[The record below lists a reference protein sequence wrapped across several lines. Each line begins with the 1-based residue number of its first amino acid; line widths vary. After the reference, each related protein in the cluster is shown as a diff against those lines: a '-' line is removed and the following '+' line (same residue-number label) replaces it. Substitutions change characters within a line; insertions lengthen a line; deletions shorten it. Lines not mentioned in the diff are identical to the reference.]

1 MSVRWEFP
9 VDVRRIKQPSGRMA
23 AGILLYSGCFALLTG
38 IIVLIFRNNGKSFIY
53 AQYGDGQICY
63 NSLMYYG
70 EWLRDIGHTLIKEH
84 RLSVPLW
91 DLSIGYG
98 SDIIRTLS
106 WMTLG
111 DPLNLLAVFVS
122 PENTEVLYEVI
133 ALIRWWLTGLSMLLY
148 LHGMEKD
155 GSTMPSVLQNVTA
168 ALVYTFCGHA
178 IFAGLRDVYFLSPM
192 IWLPLIALGIHRTLT
207 SRKPGWFIVSTF
219 LSAVTNFY
227 FFYVTSIF
235 SVVYAIFTYCVL
247 HGREGWRKNSLQKVL
262 LPDILRCVLAYAA
275 GICLAAPVFLPVV
288 TYLMGSARMEDSM
301 MVIPFLYDANYYRKL
316 LTGLTATQSMPY
328 WTQLGYT
335 PMAVTGIFALFVHRL
350 PKERRSRRLAKSVR
364 CAVLL
369 CLLILLFPAGGWLL
383 NATSYIVNRWVFCAG
398 FVVAM
403 VWFHVWDELPRLS
416 LRERLGVLAA
426 GILYAALALLVDEG
440 TFQQRL
446 GAVLTVLC
454 SALPALY
461 TLVSGR
467 AAANTTRTGK
477 ESETGSGNGASSRRM
492 LPEALAHRNG
502 FYPVI
507 SLLLLLGLGVNVF
520 LRFSYRGAGYISSF
534 VNAGTG
540 YSSIYRSTA
549 SENLCDTEAFGDAE
563 NVRYDSLEY
572 LEPMDNTAMMLDLN
586 STDFYF
592 SLPDGNINRFQD
604 DLWLNVEEMHRY
616 RGVDQRLPL
625 EWLLGVRY
633 VIASDETK
641 AYLPTGYAT
650 PVSGGVQVNQ
660 SQDGEKEL
668 LPYEI
673 YSSEDSLP
681 LGYAY
686 SNVMSREEWLS
697 LPAAERDAVLL
708 QCAVADSE
716 EDARSAG
723 LPILKKDDITAS
735 LHPCDYE
742 IVTGTDGMT
751 VLSDDSGQSV
761 QDGAGSEELAGD
773 PTQMTIASD
782 DSEFTLQIHGN
793 SGETIYLVL
802 PSARYEAFTEDL
814 RGTRA
819 NLKFI
824 REDGSTK
831 LLRLITAANA
841 YHHRDSY
848 IVTLGKIGADGNAV
862 IRVRSDNT
870 GTIDLNGIIICSRED
885 ASLYPDLEDRKA
897 ESLQGIRVGTNE
909 IRGSITL
916 QGRRLVGMA
925 IPYSEGWSAFVDG
938 KRTQTFRIN
947 DMMIGIPSDAGTHE
961 IVLTYRTPYLT
972 SGFVLAA
979 LGLITALLWCRA
991 VRRHEKIH

>member
-1 MSVRWEFP
+1 MTVTK
-9 VDVRRIKQPSGRMA
+9 VKQSGRGMA
-23 AGILLYSGCFALLTG
+23 ACVLVYTCLFLLLTG

-70 EWLRDIGHTLIKEH
+70 KWLRGIWHTLITEH

-98 SDIIRTLS
+98 SDILRTLS

-122 PENTEVLYEVI
+122 PENTEALYEVI

-148 LHGMEKD
+148 LRGMELD
-155 GSTMPSVLQNVTA
+155 RDMNASVLRNVTA

-192 IWLPLIALGIHRTLT
+192 IWLPLIALGIHRILT

-235 SVVYAIFTYCVL
+235 SVVYAVFTYCVL
-247 HGREGWRKNSLQKVL
+247 HGREGWRKNSLRKVL
-262 LPDILRCVLAYAA
+262 LPDVLRCLLAYAA
-275 GICLAAPVFLPVV
+275 GVCLAAPVFLPVV

-301 MVIPFLYDANYYRKL
+301 MVIPILYDANYYRKL

-335 PMAVTGIFALFVHRL
+335 PMALVGIFALFAHRL
-350 PKERRSRRLAKSVR
+350 PVERHSRRLISALR

-369 CLLILLFPAGGWLL
+369 CAGILLFPAGGWLL

-398 FVVAM
+398 FVVAL
-403 VWFHVWDELPRLS
+403 VWFAVWDELQRLTG
-416 LRERLGVLAA
+416 RERLRVPAA
-426 GILYAALALLVDEG
+426 GAVYAVLVLLAGER
-440 TFQQRL
+440 TFQQL
-446 GAVLTVLC
+446 LSSAMTLLC
-454 SALPALY
+454 SAIPVLFALA
-461 TLVSGR
+461 SGR
-467 AAANTTRTGK
+467 TAANESGPGK
-477 ESETGSGNGASSRRM
+477 GSQTGSAKDALSRRG
-492 LPEALAHRNG
+492 LPEALARRNG

-507 SLLLLLGLGVNVF
+507 SLLLILGLGVNVF

-540 YSSIYRSTA
+540 YSSIYASTA
-549 SENLCDTEAFGDAE
+549 SEDLCDPETAPDAGT
-563 NVRYDSLEY
+563 VRYDSLEY
-572 LEPMDNTAMMLDLN
+572 LEPMDNTAMMLGLN

-604 DLWLNVEEMHRY
+604 DLWLNIEEMHRY
-616 RGVDQRLPL
+616 RGVDQRTPL

-633 VIASDETK
+633 VISPDETK
-641 AYLPTGYAT
+641 AYLPTGFT
-650 PVSGGVQVNQ
+650 MPVSDGVQVNQ
-660 SQDGEKEL
+660 SQDGEKESI
-668 LPYEI
+668 PYGI

-686 SNVMSREEWLS
+686 SGVMTRQEWLS
-697 LPAAERDAVLL
+697 LPVAERDAALL
-708 QCAVADSE
+708 QCAVADSG
-716 EDARSAG
+716 EDALRAG
-723 LPILKKDDITAS
+723 VPVLKKEDLKDF

-751 VLSDDSGQSV
+751 ILSDDRGQSV
-761 QDGAGSEELAGD
+761 QGGAGSAELAGD
-773 PTQMTIASD
+773 PAQMAVLSA
-782 DSEFTLQIHGN
+782 DSEFTLYIRGN
-793 SGETIYLVL
+793 TGETICLVL

-814 RGTRA
+814 RGTRT

-848 IVTLGKIGADGNAV
+848 VVTLGKIGADGSAAV
-862 IRVRSDNT
+862 RVRSDNT

-885 ASLYPDLEDRKA
+885 ASLIPDLEERKA
-897 ESLQGIRVGTNE
+897 ESLQDVRVGTNE
-909 IRGSITL
+909 VRGLINL
-916 QGRRLVGMA
+916 QDRGLVCMA

-938 KRTQTFRIN
+938 KRTKTLRIN
-947 DMMIGIPSDAGTHE
+947 DMMTGIPVNAGTHE
-961 IVLTYRTPYLT
+961 IVLTYRTPYLVT
-972 SGFVLAA
+972 GLVLAGA
-979 LGLITALLWCRA
+979 GLLFTILWCRA
-991 VRRHEKIH
+991 VRRKRIL